1 MRAVPAGAWLLIA
14 ALALAPQREPVY
26 EVYAV
31 RFGTI
36 TGFPARALVAG
47 ADTGR
52 KTDLAMMVW
61 VIKGGGRTVLVDAGF
76 TDQRFITQWKPV
88 DYRTP
93 AAALT
98 PLGIR
103 PEDVTDVIVSHV
115 HWDHLDG
122 LGSFPKAHVWMQ
134 KDEYEY
140 YVNDSG
146 RVLHRAIDSV
156 DAVMLARTKVAGRV
170 TLVDGDSVGILPGIR
185 VYTGGKHTYAS
196 EFVGVHTQSGT
207 TVIASDNCYTY
218 ENLEKKRPIAQ
229 TLDSL
234 SNLAAQA
241 RMLRLASSPR
251 LVVPGHDPLVFVRF
265 PLPGHG
271 IARID

>member
-1 MRAVPAGAWLLIA
+1 MALIA
-14 ALALAPQREPVY
+14 SLAGSAAAPQAEPVY

-31 RFGTI
+31 RFGTV
-36 TGFPARALVAG
+36 TGFPARAIVAG

-52 KTDLAMMVW
+52 KMDLAMMVW
-61 VIKGGGRTVLVDAGF
+61 VVKGAGRTVLVDAGF
-76 TDQRFITQWKPV
+76 TDQRFITQWKPEG
-88 DYRTP
+88 YQTP
-93 AAALT
+93 VAALA
-98 PLGIR
+98 PLGIKA
-103 PEDVTDVIVSHV
+103 EDVTDVIITHV

-122 LGSFPKAHVWMQ
+122 LGQFPKARVWIQ
-134 KDEYEY
+134 QDEYEY

-146 RVLHRAIDSV
+146 RVLHRAIDSA
-156 DAVMLARTKVAGRV
+156 DAVMLAKAKVAQRV
-170 TLVDGDSVGILPGIR
+170 TLVAGDSVMVLPGIR

-196 EFVGVHTQSGT
+196 EYVGVHSKSGT
-207 TVIASDNCYTY
+207 TILASDNCYTY

-229 TLDSL
+229 TLDSV

-251 LVVPGHDPLVFVRF
+251 LVVPGHDPQVFVRF
-265 PLPGHG
+265 PRPGHG